1 MHDIDRALF
10 ESEEESELE
19 SYGEAESYEF
29 PAGEAGETESY
40 EAGESYEVAM
50 AAELLGVASEAELDR
65 FLGKLLSKAVSGAR
79 SFARSDAGRA
89 VGGILKSAAKQALP
103 GVGQTLGSAAGGALG
118 RRAGQWL
125 GGKLE
130 LGLETEGLS
139 EEDRE
144 YETARAFVRFA
155 HEAAQ
160 RTARVAATAPPAVA
174 AQRAATAAAQH
185 HLPGLLRPAATS
197 PNGPNGNS
205 AGRAKQGRW
214 VRRGNR
220 IVILDA

>member
-19 SYGEAESYEF
+19 AYGEAESYEF
-29 PAGEAGETESY
+29 EAGETGQIG
-40 EAGESYEVAM
+40 EAGESYETAM

-65 FLGKLLSKAVSGAR
+65 FLGKLLSKAVSGVR
-79 SFARSDAGRA
+79 NFARSDAGRA

-103 GVGQTLGSAAGGALG
+103 GIGQTLGGAAGGALG

-125 GGKLE
+125 GSKLE

-160 RTARVAATAPPAVA
+160 RTAQAAATAPPAVA

-185 HLPGLLRPAATS
+185 HLPGLLRPAGAS
-197 PNGPNGNS
+197 PSGPNGS
-205 AGRAKQGRW
+205 AAGRAKQGRW